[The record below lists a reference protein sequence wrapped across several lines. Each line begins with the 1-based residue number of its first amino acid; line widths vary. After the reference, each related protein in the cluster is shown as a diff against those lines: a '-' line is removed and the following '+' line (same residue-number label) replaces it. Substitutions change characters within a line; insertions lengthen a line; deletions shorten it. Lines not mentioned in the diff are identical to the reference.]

1 MVGFLSFLAAD
12 LIQYLPVLIPV
23 LILELVL
30 AITALLHALKHRK
43 FKFGT
48 LAMWIVIVLLVKIIG
63 PILYFTVGRE
73 I

>member
-1 MVGFLSFLAAD
+1 MIDFLSFLAAD
-12 LIQYLPVLIPV
+12 ILQYLPVLIPV

-30 AITALLHALKHRK
+30 AITALIHVLKHRK

-48 LAMWIVIVLLVKIIG
+48 LAMWVVIVLLVQIIG

-73 I
+73 N